1 MRSRRGVGIRVAGV
15 TVVFGSIRALDG
27 VSVEVGEGE
36 FAGIIGPNGA
46 GKTTLLRCIYRAV
59 KPVAGAVFICGR
71 DASGLGRRELAK
83 LVASAPTEIPGEF
96 NLTVADVILLGRHPH
111 ARSWWE
117 GPEDLAKVADVAE
130 RLGISHLLERGF
142 STLSSGEKRKVL
154 IAKALVQ
161 EPKVLLADEPTSNLD
176 LRAQVEVAEILR
188 EAADEGVTVIA
199 TFHDLN
205 IASRFC
211 DKLIAMKAGRI
222 AAVGRPEDVIRP
234 EVISRV
240 YGVEAEVIRCSDGLV
255 VVPRRSGGRL
265 RAPA

>member
-59 KPVAGAVFICGR
+59 KPVAGAVF
-71 DASGLGRRELAK
+71 
-83 LVASAPTEIPGEF
+83 PGEF